1 MKKYGNS
8 SIGTAV
14 LFFCSGIILHFA
26 HSQLAAYWLFASSAI
41 IMILGILAKIKE
53 HKNKK

>member
-8 SIGTAV
+8 SIGTAIV
-14 LFFCSGIILHFA
+14 FFCAGIMLHFA
-26 HSQLAAYWLFASSAI
+26 HSQSASYWLFASSAI
-41 IMILGILAKIKE
+41 IMILGVFAKIKE